1 MKKTKLVFVEDD
13 VEMAKAYFK
22 RLGLKSMMKLVYLK
36 NLDQIREL
44 LLTHDAK
51 RLYWIDINLGPGKTN
66 DGIEAIKDIRNSDPD
81 ALIIVYT
88 AYPEKESDCRKA
100 GANYFFL
107 KNPKAYEADI
117 IKLRELI
124 IVLLEL
130 LNQKEGAWKKSTTLY
145 CQIVKIE
152 KERNLVHLNCKNSP
166 HSDET
171 FKKSFSLSHFKDKE
185 KLFIEKSM
193 FVKILERPGEV
204 RFLFKASDETYFSE
218 DEENINDL
226 EDSSLFKKL

>member
-1 MKKTKLVFVEDD
+1 MKPELVFIEDD
-13 VEMAKAYFK
+13 VKMAKAYFK
-22 RLGLKSMMKLVYLK
+22 RLGLKNMMQSVYLK
-36 NLDQIREL
+36 NLFQIREL

-51 RLYWIDINLGPGKTN
+51 RLYWIDINLGQGKAN
-66 DGIEAIKDIRNSDPD
+66 EGIEAIKDIRNSDPD

-88 AYPEKESDCRKA
+88 GYPEKEEDCMKA
-100 GANYFFL
+100 GANYFFC
-107 KNPKAYEADI
+107 KNAVSYVKDI
-117 IKLRELI
+117 SELRNLI
-124 IVLLEL
+124 IILLGL
-130 LNQKEGAWKKSTTLY
+130 LNQKEGVWEKSTTLY
-145 CQIVKIE
+145 CQIMTIE

-204 RFLFKASDETYFSE
+204 RFLFKASDEKYFGE